1 MEDYISV
8 LLEHLS
14 ENRRLSAMSGEYL
27 RCLTQEEAAFEA
39 LRQALT
45 EEQRKLFR
53 AYEDARNAT
62 ASVSEDD
69 FARTAFLLAKE
80 IYR

>member
-14 ENRRLSAMSGEYL
+14 ERRRPSAMSGEYL
-27 RCLTQEEAAFEA
+27 LCLTQEEAASEA

-45 EEQRKLFR
+45 KEQYHLFL
-53 AYEDARNAT
+53 AYEAARNAT

-69 FARTAFLLAKE
+69 FARQAFLLG
-80 IYR
+80 